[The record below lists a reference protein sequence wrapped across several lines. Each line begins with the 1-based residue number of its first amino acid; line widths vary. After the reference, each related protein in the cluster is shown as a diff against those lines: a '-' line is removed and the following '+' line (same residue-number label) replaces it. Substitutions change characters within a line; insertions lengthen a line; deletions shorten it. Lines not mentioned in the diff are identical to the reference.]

1 MAKPYIH
8 SINSVKK
15 WGGEPEDYL
24 PIHDMMDSSKA
35 HIADMRH
42 RLVFHSSFGIFIM
55 EQMFGT
61 YITNSEDKK
70 VQVRD
75 IAEQHVLEDLGYIPT
90 LQDYVEEMDVKPWMT
105 GIRKA
110 QTKMVIV
117 D

>member
-1 MAKPYIH
+1 
-8 SINSVKK
+8 
-15 WGGEPEDYL
+15 
-24 PIHDMMDSSKA
+24 
-35 HIADMRH
+35 
-42 RLVFHSSFGIFIM
+42 M

-90 LQDYVEEMDVKPWMT
+90 LQDYVEGMDIKPWMT